1 MKTTANT
8 TPVFLSLKASLTGPH
23 CMSPWIFPIN
33 STDCRQ
39 VMAINRFCMSTHN
52 LPILK
57 LYAMLWFYSSI
68 VCESGALVRI
78 RRTYSDPVKYLA
90 SSLHGCMGW
99 CGGFPPSSLSCWER
113 RNTIVNL
120 TRFIWNLKNVG
131 ALRHQVVMIYKSRRD
146 HIRILIWRSQ
156 QLREEGGNSPHHPIQ
171 PCSELARC
179 LTGSL
184 YVPLKF
190 QNIR

>member
-1 MKTTANT
+1 MSQS
-8 TPVFLSLKASLTGPH
+8 VIDSPH
-23 CMSPWIFPIN
+23 CMSPWLCPIN
-33 STDCRQ
+33 SMDCRQ

-113 RNTIVNL
+113 WITIVNL
-120 TRFIWNLKNVG
+120 TRFIWHFEIVG
-131 ALRHQVVMIYKSRRD
+131 ALGDICRSPQVVMMPKRIY
-146 HIRILIWRSQ
+146 
-156 QLREEGGNSPHHPIQ
+156 NSHYDN
-171 PCSELARC
+171 
-179 LTGSL
+179 G
-184 YVPLKF
+184 VPAKF
-190 QNIR
+190 TS

>member
-1 MKTTANT
+1 MRKQPCLFPPQRCGRSDCCCQYYTCI
-8 TPVFLSLKASLTGPH
+8 PMSQSVIDGLH
-23 CMSPWIFPIN
+23 CISPWLCPIN

-90 SSLHGCMGW
+90 LTISKYQINLVK
-99 CGGFPPSSLSCWER
+99 L
-113 RNTIVNL
+113 TIVF
-120 TRFIWNLKNVG
+120 R
-131 ALRHQVVMIYKSRRD
+131 
-146 HIRILIWRSQ
+146 RSQ
-156 QLREEGGNSPHHPIQ
+156 QLREEGGNPPHHPIQ
-171 PCSELARC
+171 PCSELARY

-184 YVPLKF
+184 YSYVSNRLIVKSILRTVGMSWLSTDVAF
-190 QNIR
+190 QLIIYQF